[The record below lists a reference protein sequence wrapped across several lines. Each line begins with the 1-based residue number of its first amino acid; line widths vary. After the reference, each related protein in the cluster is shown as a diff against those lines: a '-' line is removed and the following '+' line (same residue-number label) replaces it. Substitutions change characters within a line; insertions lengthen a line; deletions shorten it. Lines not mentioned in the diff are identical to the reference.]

1 MKSQTTS
8 WGVVSVLAVAG
19 IVGMSMPSGG
29 GHSESNPATGQQRA
43 AHLQKSGTSKAKSD
57 EKRACDDIA
66 QVLQSFLDVQN
77 PPRPKSCGPA
87 DPAAATAKTLSKD
100 PPPINPK
107 YVIAL
112 VPDPIHTHLALEF
125 DRMTEVI
132 QQAAQDENY
141 SYEDSWL
148 PWEDTSQNYALL
160 ADDDQASNRTDLRED
175 QPGIL
180 AFRKGPPKFAPA
192 ATNNETHDATDKQT
206 NNASNTPADNAA
218 NKPSN
223 HATNKASNDGRDQPN
238 TALLPYRD
246 GLIVFVVGEDPT
258 RGIHLQQFTNALAWI
273 ADLNKL
279 SPNKSART
287 VILGPTFSGSFP
299 SLAKLLADG
308 DSGKYLQQV
317 RGQTT
322 APLAIYTGSANSG
335 RAITSFDQMRNSS
348 PSLTALK
355 IDFHS
360 FLERDEVGLERYCR
374 YLEQQHYK
382 ANSIAVISEDE
393 TAYGGTD
400 GAGGS
405 DGGNEGKEAAA
416 SARSPASTQ
425 PASKNKNENK
435 NDDDPECLND
445 ALWLY
450 YPRDISALRAAYQS
464 NSVFNPNAAQQP
476 SDASRGRLPTDL
488 ADPEGNEHDTI
499 RSYAGNQTPL
509 SQEAYLL
516 GLVNALR
523 LHHSQYIV
531 LRSTNPLDQL
541 FLARYFR
548 RAYPDARIV
557 TDGSDRLF
565 ERDRGASGM
574 GGAMSL
580 STYPLLEKQRDWI
593 GASSSGDRVFNS
605 DSTEGTYIAFRLLLR
620 AQALRADPAS
630 VDNCDLPSDTGQFN
644 PSTSTIVGSLPPL
657 PTGCQS
663 GHIPIPDYGAPS
675 WTKPYS
681 DSNSNANANANTNAC
696 ACPDHDNSCAAAC
709 AASRRPATWLS
720 ILGRDGFWAIA
731 AINEDTIKRAPHDH
745 RPTINNDKDS
755 TVPNTVPNKVPNK
768 ASNKVSNNVP
778 SKVPNNDPANNR
790 AEVPIPLQLCLLL
803 VALLTG
809 FHFWCCRQASF
820 TAKPSFLTH
829 FANPGTRRHTVL
841 IFLGGFFAAMVP
853 LLAGWG
859 CGVFDPASLTLAH
872 PWRVFAVVVAESL
885 IALSAGIV
893 NVLRVAQLGRDNGSR
908 KKPPEPHLDS
918 PTLITAGS
926 IGSALGLVVFFFAYT
941 RPLQHELM
949 PANRVFTYYRNMHI
963 LSGVSPMVPLLF
975 LTIGMYLWFWHS
987 LHGLALFGPDRCRL
1001 PARADLQFQ
1010 IPGSDKPSCVLRMF
1024 SQEEAA
1030 DDAENGAKPLARNV
1044 AFFVVILCASLL
1056 AAVYLLSRS
1065 LPVRS
1070 LGSQH
1075 YTWGFVI
1082 YLIFCISLLL
1092 AESWQLVT
1100 TWSRLRELL
1109 MFLDRTPLRRTLAA
1123 LRGFSW
1129 GSVWGMSGNVLDVR
1143 YKLLSR
1149 QLESLG
1155 HTLASLTLA
1164 SPTPVSPTP
1173 VSPAPVSPTPVA
1185 PNAPATGPTPPDPIC
1200 IAELEGTRHDGMK
1213 FANWYA
1219 EHYRQSDA
1227 GNFELLEMFQR
1238 SVAQTAGTL
1247 LVRLLLPEWR
1257 SEKDSLI
1264 LDPAARTDS
1273 GKDDGG
1279 SKDDGD
1285 RSSPPLSAKPY
1296 IRDAEEFVCL
1306 PYLGFVQ
1313 NLLGRMRSMVMNLLC
1328 LFVATALAISTYP
1341 FDPRQGLGVAMLAL
1355 FAVLGASVLFVYA
1368 QMHRDATLSHVTNT
1382 RPGELGADFW
1392 LKILTFGIAP
1402 LLGLL
1407 TTIFPQLTDFVFG
1420 WLQPGLKSIQ

>member
-19 IVGMSMPSGG
+19 IVGMSMPSGSR
-29 GHSESNPATGQQRA
+29 SESNPATSQQRA
-43 AHLQKSGTSKAKSD
+43 AHPQKSGTSKATSD
-57 EKRACDDIA
+57 ERRACDDIA
-66 QVLQSFLDVQN
+66 QVLQSFLDIQN

-87 DPAAATAKTLSKD
+87 DPAAATAQTLSKD
-100 PPPINPK
+100 PPPINPN

-112 VPDPIHTHLALEF
+112 VPDPIHTHLALMF

-141 SYEDSWL
+141 SYENSWL
-148 PWEDTSQNYALL
+148 PWEDSSQSYPLL
-160 ADDDQASNRTDLRED
+160 ADDDQASNRTELREY

-180 AFRKGPPKFAPA
+180 AFRKGTPAPNA
-192 ATNNETHDATDKQT
+192 ATNDAANNQT
-206 NNASNTPADNAA
+206 NNATNTSNNNTA
-218 NKPSN
+218 NRPSN
-223 HATNKASNDGRDQPN
+223 QATNKASNGGRDNQPN

-273 ADLNKL
+273 AGLNKL
-279 SPNKSART
+279 SPDKSART

-308 DSGKYLQQV
+308 DSGKYLQQI
-317 RGQTT
+317 RPQSKT
-322 APLAIYTGSANSG
+322 PLAIYTGSANSA
-335 RAITSFDQMRNSS
+335 RAITSFDRMRNSS
-348 PSLTALK
+348 PSLTALD
-355 IDFHS
+355 IDFHN

-393 TAYGGTD
+393 TAYGG
-400 GAGGS
+400 S
-405 DGGNEGKEAAA
+405 DGGNDRGSDKGNEKTRAVANPQA
-416 SARSPASTQ
+416 PNQ
-425 PASKNKNENK
+425 PANKNKNTNA
-435 NDDDPECLND
+435 PECLND

-464 NSVFNPNAAQQP
+464 NSVFNTNAAQQP
-476 SDASRGRLPTDL
+476 SDVSRGRLPTDL

-565 ERDRGASGM
+565 ERDRGSSGM

-580 STYPLLEKQRDWI
+580 STYPLLEKQRVWI

-605 DSTEGTYIAFRLLLR
+605 DSSEGTYIAFRLLLHTP
-620 AQALRADPAS
+620 ALRADPAS
-630 VDNCDLPSDTGQFN
+630 ADSCALPPDTARSN
-644 PSTSTIVGSLPPL
+644 PSTNTIVGSLPPL
-657 PTGCQS
+657 PPSCHPGDV
-663 GHIPIPDYGAPS
+663 PIPDYGAPS
-675 WTKPYS
+675 WTTPEPKPKPNS
-681 DSNSNANANANTNAC
+681 DSNASPNTSAC
-696 ACPDHDNSCAAAC
+696 ACPDNDNSCAAC
-709 AASRRPATWLS
+709 VASRRPATWLS

-731 AINEDTIKRAPHDH
+731 AINEDTINPGPPDH
-745 RPTINNDKDS
+745 RPIDNN
-755 TVPNTVPNKVPNK
+755 NL
-768 ASNKVSNNVP
+768 
-778 SKVPNNDPANNR
+778 
-790 AEVPIPLQLCLLL
+790 AEVPISLQLCLLL
-803 VALLTG
+803 VALLIG
-809 FHFWCCRQASF
+809 FHWWCCRQASF

-829 FANPGTRRHTVL
+829 FANPGTRRHTLL

-859 CGVFDPASLTLAH
+859 CGVFDLASVTLSR
-872 PWRVFAVVVAESL
+872 PWKIRSVVLIECL
-885 IALSAGIV
+885 IALSAGVV

-918 PTLITAGS
+918 PTLIAAGC
-926 IGSALGLVVFFFAYT
+926 IGSALGLIVFFFAYAF
-941 RPLQHELM
+941 PLQDELT
-949 PANRVFTYYRNMHI
+949 PANRLFTYYRNMHL

-1010 IPGSDKPSCVLRMF
+1010 IPAANPPSSSANAGLHDKPSCILRMF
-1024 SQEEAA
+1024 SQEDAA

-1044 AFFVVILCASLL
+1044 AFFVLILCSSLL
-1056 AAVYLLSRS
+1056 AAVYMLSRS

-1164 SPTPVSPTP
+1164 SPTPASPAPASPTP
-1173 VSPAPVSPTPVA
+1173 VPPHAAAASQ
-1185 PNAPATGPTPPDPIC
+1185 TPPDPIC

-1213 FANWYA
+1213 FADWYS

-1227 GNFELLEMFQR
+1227 GNFELLETFQR

-1264 LDPAARTDS
+1264 LDPAARTEGS
-1273 GKDDGG
+1273 KDDDG

-1285 RSSPPLSAKPY
+1285 RTPPPLSSKPY

-1341 FDPRQGLGVAMLAL
+1341 FDPRQGLGAAMLAL
-1355 FAVLGASVLFVYA
+1355 FAVLGASVLYVYA
-1368 QMHRDATLSHVTNT
+1368 QMHRDVTLSHVTNT

>member
-19 IVGMSMPSGG
+19 IVGMSMPSGN
-29 GHSESNPATGQQRA
+29 GHSESNSATSQQRA
-43 AHLQKSGTSKAKSD
+43 AHPQKSGTSKATSD

-66 QVLQSFLDVQN
+66 QVLQSFLDIKN

-87 DPAAATAKTLSKD
+87 DPTAATAQTLGKD
-100 PPPINPK
+100 PPPINPN

-112 VPDPIHTHLALEF
+112 VPDPIHTHLALMF

-148 PWEDTSQNYALL
+148 PWEDSSQSYALL
-160 ADDDQASNRTDLRED
+160 ADDDQASNRTDLREY

-180 AFRKGPPKFAPA
+180 AFRKGSPAPNA
-192 ATNNETHDATDKQT
+192 ATKDATNNKT
-206 NNASNTPADNAA
+206 NNANGQTNKATKTPTN
-218 NKPSN
+218 S
-223 HATNKASNDGRDQPN
+223 ATNKASNNHSKSRNEPN

-273 ADLNKL
+273 ANLNKL

-287 VILGPTFSGSFP
+287 VILGPSFSGSFP

-317 RGQTT
+317 RAQSK

-348 PSLTALK
+348 PSLTALD

-374 YLEQQHYK
+374 YLDQQHYK
-382 ANSIAVISEDE
+382 ADSIAIISEDE
-393 TAYGGTD
+393 TAYGGSD
-400 GAGGS
+400 GGS
-405 DGGNEGKEAAA
+405 DKGNGGKGAGGKEAAA
-416 SARSPASTQ
+416 RAQPPAATQ
-425 PASKNKNENK
+425 PASKNNNDKNS
-435 NDDDPECLND
+435 NDAECLNS

-464 NSVFNPNAAQQP
+464 NSVFNTNVAQQP
-476 SDASRGRLPTDL
+476 SDVSRGRLPTDL

-565 ERDRGASGM
+565 ERDRGSSGM

-580 STYPLLEKQRDWI
+580 STYPLLEKQRVWI
-593 GASSSGDRVFNS
+593 GASSSGDRIFNS
-605 DSTEGTYIAFRLLLR
+605 DSTEGTYIAFRLLLH
-620 AQALRADPAS
+620 AQALRTDPAAA
-630 VDNCDLPSDTGQFN
+630 DNCALPRDTGQFN

-657 PTGCQS
+657 PTNCQP
-663 GHIPIPDYGAPS
+663 GDVPIPDYGAPS
-675 WTKPYS
+675 WMKPKPNPDS
-681 DSNSNANANANTNAC
+681 DSNSNTNAC
-696 ACPDHDNSCAAAC
+696 ACPDCACLDNDNSCAAAC

-731 AINEDTIKRAPHDH
+731 AINEDTINPGPRNHNKDH
-745 RPTINNDKDS
+745 AE
-755 TVPNTVPNKVPNK
+755 
-768 ASNKVSNNVP
+768 ASVQTL
-778 SKVPNNDPANNR
+778 
-790 AEVPIPLQLCLLL
+790 AEVPISLQLCLLL

-809 FHFWCCRQASF
+809 FHLWCCRRASF

-829 FANPGTRRHTVL
+829 FANPGTRRHTLL

-859 CGVFDPASLTLAH
+859 CGVFDRASITPSH
-872 PWRVFAVVVAESL
+872 FWRVFAVVLIECL
-885 IALSAGIV
+885 IALSAGVV
-893 NVLRVAQLGRDNGSR
+893 NVLRVAHLGRDNGSR

-918 PTLITAGS
+918 PTLITAGC
-926 IGSALGLVVFFFAYT
+926 IGSALGLIIFFFAYAF
-941 RPLQHELM
+941 PLQDELT
-949 PANRVFTYYRNMHI
+949 PANRLFTYYRNMHL

-1010 IPGSDKPSCVLRMF
+1010 IPAAGAPSFASLANGGLPDKPSDILRMF
-1024 SQEEAA
+1024 SQEDAA

-1044 AFFVVILCASLL
+1044 ALFVVILCSLLL
-1056 AAVYLLSRS
+1056 AAVYMLSRS

-1164 SPTPVSPTP
+1164 SPTPVPPIP
-1173 VSPAPVSPTPVA
+1173 VPL
-1185 PNAPATGPTPPDPIC
+1185 NAPAAGQIPPDPIC

-1213 FANWYA
+1213 FAGWYA
-1219 EHYRQSDA
+1219 EHYRQTDA

-1257 SEKDSLI
+1257 SEKNSLI
-1264 LDPAARTDS
+1264 LDPAARTDGS
-1273 GKDDGG
+1273 NDDGDSKDDGG

-1285 RSSPPLSAKPY
+1285 RTSPPLSSKPY

-1313 NLLGRMRSMVMNLLC
+1313 NLLGRMRTMVMNLLC

-1341 FDPRQGLGVAMLAL
+1341 FDPRQGLGIAMLAL
-1355 FAVLGASVLFVYA
+1355 FAVLGASVLYVYA